1 MQLQSALL
9 DALSPTADAA
19 GLGHPPA
26 DDPQSMG
33 FHTAMTAVVNGQD
46 VAQVPLQSE
55 PLGSPIQLITPQAP
69 GPEVAELK
77 AFAQAQGI
85 DPQAVAWL
93 FGQHAPAP
101 TPEGSAALAH
111 ADHSTPGLTELDAQ
125 ALDDAT
131 ALAHAAALALLQPTA
146 GVWGAGALVAPAA
159 TPAPGGA
166 EPNVL
171 PAGWTS
177 GPLLMT
183 AALRSQAQ
191 AVTPNAAAQ
200 AMAEEV
206 FDLLELDPDAAEL
219 IDVLQLGERQTGKTG
234 THTTLPGQSNL
245 LDPKLALDSQP
256 LRTAG
261 TVVAAPAAIAEPSTA
276 ADRAAQLQALAQ
288 KIGHA
293 LGQRLMGHIERG
305 QWQVRLLLK
314 PANLGEVEVDLRL
327 RAGELDA
334 TLRSMNPLTR
344 ELLVEGLPRLRD
356 SLVGAGMEVA
366 QLHVGSGETSRN
378 GGNPTPRGFAQPSG
392 ASARHTDGANVDSS
406 TASAPSVRRASA
418 DGWDV
423 TV

>member
-1 MQLQSALL
+1 
-9 DALSPTADAA
+9 
-19 GLGHPPA
+19 
-26 DDPQSMG
+26 
-33 FHTAMTAVVNGQD
+33 
-46 VAQVPLQSE
+46 
-55 PLGSPIQLITPQAP
+55 
-69 GPEVAELK
+69 
-77 AFAQAQGI
+77 
-85 DPQAVAWL
+85 
-93 FGQHAPAP
+93 
-101 TPEGSAALAH
+101 
-111 ADHSTPGLTELDAQ
+111 
-125 ALDDAT
+125 
-131 ALAHAAALALLQPTA
+131 
-146 GVWGAGALVAPAA
+146 
-159 TPAPGGA
+159 
-166 EPNVL
+166 
-171 PAGWTS
+171 
-177 GPLLMT
+177 MT

-261 TVVAAPAAIAEPSTA
+261 TVVAAPAAVAEPSTA

-392 ASARHTDGANVDSS
+392 ASARHTDGADVDSS